1 MSPEAPTNARSVA
14 SCKHADATKAACVT
28 VTDVLPTATVPE
40 RCSAELAVNTTVTVP
55 SPVPASPEATCRN
68 DAEAAA
74 VQVQPLS
81 ARTGNVSEPESAPT
95 SFTVCSLGTD
105 AQTGPAGV

>member
-1 MSPEAPTNARSVA
+1 
-14 SCKHADATKAACVT
+14 
-28 VTDVLPTATVPE
+28 
-40 RCSAELAVNTTVTVP
+40 
-55 SPVPASPEATCRN
+55 
-68 DAEAAA
+68 
-74 VQVQPLS
+74 VQPLS